1 MINLLANHPIE
12 EIESNDEKYPQLL
25 KEIPDAPSI
34 IYVRGTLLPNETCFA
49 IVGTR
54 RASDYGKEIAF
65 SFAQSLTQAGLTI
78 VSGMARGID
87 TFAHR
92 GALEAVSPHQNFW
105 CGGKGRTIAVLGT
118 GLSERVI
125 YPQENLGLAKKILGK
140 GGCLIS
146 EYPPKTHGDKFT
158 FPKRNRLISAM
169 SLGVLV
175 VEAKFGSGALITAKW
190 AKKQERKV
198 FAIPGSI
205 HSKNSQ
211 GPNWLIKKG
220 AILTEK
226 PEDILQALKLQN
238 LSIFQKQN
246 QDLFSQ
252 SQENVINGSEQKI
265 LIALTQ
271 GSLHIDR
278 IIETTNLSPQTVS
291 ATLSLLEINNKVK
304 NLGAN
309 VYAII
314 K

>member
-1 MINLLANHPIE
+1 MTPLSGYEIKKIE
-12 EIESNDEKYPQLL
+12 KKDDSYPNSL
-25 KEIPDAPSI
+25 KEIPDAPST
-34 IYVRGTLLPNETCFA
+34 IYVRGNLLPNETCFA

-65 SFAQSLTQAGLTI
+65 SFAQSLAQAGLTI
-78 VSGMARGID
+78 ISGMARGID
-87 TFAHR
+87 TFAHK
-92 GALEAVSPHQNFW
+92 GALEAD
-105 CGGKGRTIAVLGT
+105 GKTIAVLGT
-118 GLSERVI
+118 GLSGKVI
-125 YPQENLGLAKKILGK
+125 YPQENLGLAKKILERD
-140 GGCLIS
+140 GCLIS
-146 EYPPKTHGDKFT
+146 EYPPDTHGDKFT
-158 FPKRNRLISAM
+158 FPKRNRLVSGM

-238 LSIFQKQN
+238 LSIFQKSQKQN
-246 QDLFSQ
+246 QDVFSR
-252 SQENVINGSEQKI
+252 SKENITNGNKQKI
-265 LIALTQ
+265 LVALTQ
-271 GSLHIDR
+271 GSLHIDK
-278 IIETTNLSPQTVS
+278 IIETTKLPPQIVS

-309 VYAII
+309 VYVII